1 MGCGLTKSLQKS
13 SIDSKSQST
22 KMLTFPDAPNT
33 QVKTIISKG
42 YTLIEFLPTNS
53 LCKIILASH
62 QLSGEK
68 RIIKVIRKKSLHKS
82 QLGTDKNPIESSI
95 LPQFRHKNIIMLL
108 EVFQDKDNFYETF
121 EYCEGGNLYTKL
133 NTNGPLLEADVAKVI
148 FQILSAL
155 EYIHA
160 HSFLHRNLKIENILL
175 KNDYDLD
182 IKLGNFSRA
191 AKSVRTSVPVTYCGL
206 SEALSPEVKQGKYTE
221 KSDIWSCGLI
231 AYMLLTGKSFE
242 IKPRPA
248 SKDLQP
254 VNVELFADS
263 SSMVLDFVKGMLEA
277 NPDER
282 FSAQEAL
289 AHPWIVV
296 YKNKSSYLT
305 LPKPV
310 AVGPNN
316 KLVRGLILLVITCL
330 IGKETLSYLGE
341 KFKLMRHSLPTPSGR
356 QEFEDIIKRTIT
368 VNETRD
374 LASKMFENFSFDRL
388 SRVDLTEFLISFADI
403 NLILTEENIS
413 KAFDYID
420 TNSDKLISIS
430 DLESNIGIL
439 DFDDED
445 NARIKEIFE
454 GGKKIS
460 NQVFIDLVKELM

>member
-13 SIDSKSQST
+13 PIESKSQST
-22 KMLTFPDAPNT
+22 KILTFPDSSNT
-33 QVKTIISKG
+33 QTKTIISKG
-42 YTLIEFLPTNS
+42 YIIIELLPTNGP
-53 LCKIILASH
+53 CKIILASH

-82 QLGTDKNPIESSI
+82 QLGPDKNPIESNI
-95 LPQFRHKNIIMLL
+95 LSHFRHRNIVMLL

-121 EYCEGGNLYTKL
+121 EYCEGGNLHTKL
-133 NTNGPLLEADVAKVI
+133 NIIGPLLEADVAKVI

-155 EYIHA
+155 EYMHA

-182 IKLGNFSRA
+182 IKLCNFSRA
-191 AKSVRTSVPVTYCGL
+191 TKSIKASVPVVFCGL
-206 SEALSPEVKQGKYTE
+206 SEALSPEVQQGKYTE

-231 AYMLLTGKSFE
+231 AYRLLTGKSIE
-242 IKPRPA
+242 IKPRPT
-248 SKDLQP
+248 SKNLQP
-254 VNVELFADS
+254 VNIELFADS
-263 SSMVLDFVKGMLEA
+263 SSMVIDFIKGLLETSC
-277 NPDER
+277 DER

-341 KFKLMRHSLPTPSGR
+341 KFKIMRHTLPTPSGR

-388 SRVDLTEFLISFADI
+388 SRVDLTEFLISFADTS
-403 NLILTEENIS
+403 LILTEENIS

-430 DLESNIGIL
+430 DLESNIGVL
-439 DFDDED
+439 DFEDEE
-445 NARIKEIFE
+445 NRRVKEIFE
-454 GGKKIS
+454 GDKKIS
-460 NQVFIDLVKELM
+460 KQVLIDLVRELI